1 MYYFE
6 DPHCQ
11 DRIRK
16 FLIDKPL
23 SFLNGDKLNFIIFM
37 IRQHGLQ
44 NIFEVGTFA
53 GGTAYLLAKEFPN
66 SQITT
71 IDLNNF
77 EEYFQQW
84 DHRDKI
90 LTSLQQGYPE
100 INMQVDSIAC
110 IQNIYKSLS
119 PNASFLTGDLK
130 LVDISNC
137 DAIIIDGDHTEH
149 GLLSDLDYCY
159 TNMKPGLI
167 FVDDCVHEH
176 IKRACEDFCSRNS
189 IECKFEVYCNYN
201 DSYSGLDL
209 CVIRKH

>member
-6 DPHCQ
+6 QPLCRDQ
-11 DRIRK
+11 IRK

-53 GGTAYLLAKEFPN
+53 GGTTYLLSKEFPD

-84 DHRDKI
+84 DHREKI
-90 LTSLQQGYPE
+90 LTSIQQGYPE
-100 INMQVDSIAC
+100 IYIQDDSIIR
-110 IQNIYKSLS
+110 IQEIYKSLS
-119 PNASFLTGDLK
+119 PNARFLTGDLK
-130 LVDISNC
+130 SVDISSCN
-137 DAIIIDGDHTEH
+137 AVIIDGDHTEH
-149 GLLSDLDYCY
+149 GLLSDLEYCY

-167 FVDDCVHEH
+167 FVDDCVHPH
-176 IKRACEDFCSRNS
+176 IKQACKNFCSVNN
-189 IECKFEVYCNYN
+189 IEYKFEVYCDYGTI
-201 DSYSGLDL
+201 SGNDL

>member
-6 DPHCQ
+6 DPYCQ

-37 IRQHGLQ
+37 IKQHGLT
-44 NIFEVGTFA
+44 NILEVGTFA
-53 GGTAYLLAKEFPN
+53 GGTTYLLAKEFPD

-77 EEYFQQW
+77 EEYFQQY

-90 LTSLQQGYPE
+90 LTSIQQGYPE
-100 INMQVDSIAC
+100 IDMQVDSVGR

-119 PNASFLTGDLK
+119 PNARFLTGDLK
-130 LVDISNC
+130 SVDVSNY
-137 DAIIIDGDHTEH
+137 DAIIIDGDHTEQ
-149 GLLSDLDYCY
+149 GLLSDLNYCY
-159 TNMKPGLI
+159 TNMKSGLI
-167 FVDDCVHEH
+167 FVDDCVHDH
-176 IKRACEDFCSRNS
+176 IKQGCEDFCFRNN
-189 IECKFEVYCNYN
+189 IEYTFEVHCDYGTI
-201 DSYSGLDL
+201 SGLDL

>member
-6 DPHCQ
+6 DPYCQ

-23 SFLNGDKLNFIIFM
+23 SFLNGNKLNFIIFM
-37 IRQHGLQ
+37 INQHELT
-44 NIFEVGTFA
+44 NILEVGTFA
-53 GGTAYLLAKEFPN
+53 GGTAYLLAKEFPD

-77 EEYFQQW
+77 EEYFQQY

-90 LTSLQQGYPE
+90 LTSIQQGYPE
-100 INMQVDSIAC
+100 INMQVDSVVR

-119 PNASFLTGDLK
+119 PNARFLTGDLK
-130 LVDISNC
+130 SIDISNY
-137 DAIIIDGDHTEH
+137 DAIIIDGDHTEQ
-149 GLLSDLDYCY
+149 GLLSDLEYCY
-159 TNMKPGLI
+159 TNMKSGLI
-167 FVDDCVHEH
+167 FVDDCVHDH
-176 IKRACEDFCSRNS
+176 IKQGCVDFCFHNN
-189 IECKFEVYCNYN
+189 IEYKFEVHCDYRTI
-201 DSYSGLDL
+201 SGLDL

>member
-6 DPHCQ
+6 QPYCQ
-11 DRIRK
+11 DQIRK

-23 SFLNGDKLNFIIFM
+23 SFLNGDKLSFIIFM
-37 IRQHGLQ
+37 IKKHGLQ

-53 GGTAYLLAKEFPN
+53 GGTTYLLSKEFPN

-77 EEYFQQW
+77 EEYFQQY

-90 LTSLQQGYPE
+90 LTSIQQGYPE
-100 INMQVDSIAC
+100 IDMQVDSVVR

-119 PNASFLTGDLK
+119 PNAIFLTGDLK
-130 LVDISNC
+130 SIDISNC
-137 DAIIIDGDHTEH
+137 DAIIIDGDHSTH
-149 GLLSDLDYCY
+149 GLLSDLEYCY

-167 FVDDCVHEH
+167 FVDDCLVPH
-176 IKRACEDFCSRNS
+176 IKQACEDFCSRNK
-189 IECKFEVYCNYN
+189 IECAFEVHCDYGTI
-201 DSYSGLDL
+201 SGNDL
-209 CVIRKH
+209 CVIEKR

>member
-6 DPHCQ
+6 QPDCQ

-37 IRQHGLQ
+37 IKKYGLH
-44 NIFEVGTFA
+44 NILEVGTFA
-53 GGTAYLLAKEFPN
+53 GGTTYLLSKEFPN

-71 IDLNNF
+71 IDINEF
-77 EEYFQQW
+77 EEYFQQY
-84 DHRDKI
+84 DHERI
-90 LTSLQQGYPE
+90 LKSIQQDYPE
-100 INMQVDSIAC
+100 IDMQVDSVVR

-119 PNASFLTGDLK
+119 PNAKFLTGDLK
-130 LVDISNC
+130 SVDVSKC
-137 DAIIIDGDHTEH
+137 DAIIIDGDHTEQ
-149 GLLSDLDYCY
+149 GLLSDLTYCY

-176 IKRACEDFCSRNS
+176 IKRACENFCSQNS
-189 IECKFEVYCNYN
+189 IECKFEVYCSYN
-201 DSYSGLDL
+201 DTYAGLDL

>member
-6 DPHCQ
+6 KSDCQ

-53 GGTAYLLAKEFPN
+53 GGTTYLLSKEFPN

-84 DHRDKI
+84 DHREKI
-90 LTSLQQGYPE
+90 LTSIQQGYPE
-100 INMQVDSIAC
+100 IYIQDDSIIR
-110 IQNIYKSLS
+110 IQEIYKSLS
-119 PNASFLTGDLK
+119 PNARFLTGDLK
-130 LVDISNC
+130 SVNISSC
-137 DAIIIDGDHTEH
+137 DAVIIDGDHTEH
-149 GLLSDLDYCY
+149 GLLSDLEYCY

-167 FVDDCVHEH
+167 FVDDCVHPH
-176 IKRACEDFCSRNS
+176 IKQACENFCSRNN
-189 IECKFEVYCNYN
+189 IEYKFEVYCDYGTI
-201 DSYSGLDL
+201 SGNDL
-209 CVIRKH
+209 CVIRKV

>member
-6 DPHCQ
+6 QQYCQ
-11 DRIRK
+11 DQIRQI
-16 FLIDKPL
+16 LIDKPL

-37 IRQHGLQ
+37 IKEHGLT

-53 GGTAYLLAKEFPN
+53 GGTTYLLSKEFPD

-77 EEYFQQW
+77 EEYFQQYGQE
-84 DHRDKI
+84 RI
-90 LTSLQQGYPE
+90 LTAIQQGYPN
-100 INMQVDSIAC
+100 INMQADSVVR
-110 IQNIYKSLS
+110 IQEIYKSLS
-119 PNASFLTGDLK
+119 SNAKFITGDLK

-149 GLLSDLDYCY
+149 GLLSDLEYCY

-176 IKRACEDFCSRNS
+176 IKRACENFCSRNN
-189 IECKFEVYCNYN
+189 IEYKFEVHCDYDN
-201 DSYSGLDL
+201 SYSGLDL